1 MGKLS
6 DWCISHAQRS
16 EEVGGFDHC
25 HNFVGS
31 LVQSTHL
38 LRRGG
43 AMTAQSLM
51 ATWEELELMS
61 TRIDTWYNVIHYVMM
76 VQYGLSKQLFLS
88 MQLRVFGLA

>member
-1 MGKLS
+1 
-6 DWCISHAQRS
+6 
-16 EEVGGFDHC
+16 
-25 HNFVGS
+25 
-31 LVQSTHL
+31 
-38 LRRGG
+38 
-43 AMTAQSLM
+43 MTAQSLM